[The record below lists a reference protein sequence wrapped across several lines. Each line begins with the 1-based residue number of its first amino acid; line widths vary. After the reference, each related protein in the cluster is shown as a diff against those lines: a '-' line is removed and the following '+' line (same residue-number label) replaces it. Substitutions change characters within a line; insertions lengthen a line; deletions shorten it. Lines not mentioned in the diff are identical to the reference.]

1 VKKRRKRAG
10 WEHERKKGNMF
21 GMFYFG
27 VYYLKTIF
35 PFSYEGVCTPAEP
48 TCRVVF
54 ENEQDNSRLTKTQ
67 RQCHLVTSEPQHVS
81 LTVFEL
87 AW

>member
-1 VKKRRKRAG
+1 
-10 WEHERKKGNMF
+10 M
-21 GMFYFG
+21 
-27 VYYLKTIF
+27 F
-35 PFSYEGVCTPAEP
+35 PFTYEGVCTPTEP
-48 TCRVVF
+48 TQLVVF

-81 LTVFEL
+81 LIVFEL